1 VSFFQD
7 ADGSF
12 AANVRLYD
20 KDVLGQRGA
29 GAGAGPAGAAGAKKV
44 RRARGCGGASS
55 ASARPLRVSPSA
67 GLTRLVTPRP
77 FSTLPLLLAG
87 PEARGRRRAGAWRRG
102 GRAVRLQ
109 CLRALL
115 LAHRAPRGDAPEGP
129 HQG

>member
-1 VSFFQD
+1 MEGPVFSSSRIVRWSDCSEAERDAFARFFAEHNVSFFQD

-67 GLTRLVTPRP
+67 GLT
-77 FSTLPLLLAG
+77 
-87 PEARGRRRAGAWRRG
+87 
-102 GRAVRLQ
+102 
-109 CLRALL
+109 
-115 LAHRAPRGDAPEGP
+115 
-129 HQG
+129 